1 MRIVFAG
8 GGTGG
13 HLYPGLAIA
22 RALVRLDPSA
32 RPFFVGA
39 RRGIERDVLPGTEF
53 PHALLDLHPL
63 YRSRPWENWKTLRG
77 LVGAWRAIG
86 ALVREERP
94 RVVVGTGGYASG
106 AMLAY
111 AAVRGIPYVQQTAD
125 AFPGLTARLFAR
137 RAREIYLGFPEAKP
151 HFPAGPRTEFVDTGN
166 PIEPPPRPRPDR
178 AAARAK
184 WGLPPVGGTVLLVFG
199 GSQGAQAINRAVAEW
214 VRGGVG
220 EGLYVI
226 WGTGKNNYEE
236 FRDLEGPGVRVLPYL
251 SPISDAYAASDLA
264 LVRAGAI
271 TSAELAAWE
280 IPALFVPLP
289 TAAQDHQTKNAEAL
303 AAAGAAVHLRQSE
316 LTAASLA
323 AAVRALAGDRARLSA
338 MRERLAARARPD
350 AAQRIAER
358 ILALAKRGA

>member
-1 MRIVFAG
+1 VK
-8 GGTGG
+8 
-13 HLYPGLAIA
+13 
-22 RALVRLDPSA
+22 
-32 RPFFVGA
+32 PFFVGA

-53 PHALLDLHPL
+53 PHTLLDLHPL
-63 YRSRPWENWKTLRG
+63 YRAKPWENWKTVRG
-77 LVGAWRAIG
+77 LVSAWRAIG

-111 AAVRGIPYVQQTAD
+111 AGVHGIPYVQQTAD

-137 RAREIYLGFPEAKP
+137 RAREIYLGFPEAQP
-151 HFPAGPRTEFVDTGN
+151 HFPRGPRTEFVDTGN

-184 WGLPPVGGTVLLVFG
+184 WGLPPSGGTVLLVFG

-220 EGLYVI
+220 EGIHVI
-226 WGTGKNNYEE
+226 WGTGRNNYEE
-236 FRDLEGPGVRVLPYL
+236 FRDLDRPGVRVLAYL
-251 SPISDAYAASDLA
+251 SPIADAYAASDLA

-280 IPALFVPLP
+280 IPPVFVPLP

-303 AAAGAAVHLRQSE
+303 ASAGAAVHLRQSE
-316 LTAASLA
+316 LTAQSLA
-323 AAVRALAGDRARLSA
+323 GAVRALAADRARLDA
-338 MRERLAARARPD
+338 MRERLAQRARPD
-350 AAQRIAER
+350 AARRIAER
-358 ILALAKRGA
+358 ILALARSGSASR